1 MTADVRRSASAA
13 GPGEA
18 RAPFGS
24 DPDRP
29 PIVPLFVALVVTMLL
44 AAMSQTVLATAL
56 PTVVGELGGV
66 DQMTWVITA
75 FILAS
80 TVTMPV
86 YGRISD
92 SVGRRPLLLVAILLF
107 IGGSVAAALSPD
119 VWWLIA
125 ARAVQGLGG
134 GGLMILSQT
143 AIADVVPAR
152 ERGRYMG
159 IMGAVFAVSSV
170 AGPLLG
176 GWLTEGPG
184 WRWVFWMNVPLGLLA
199 LAAVAAFLRLPAR
212 PRGEGRRTDYAGIT
226 LLAAATTGV
235 VLICTWGG
243 HTFAWSSGQIL
254 WLGAATLVVLVG
266 FVLVERW
273 AAQPV
278 IPLSLF
284 ADRNFLLTTVGA
296 LMVGIAMF
304 GAVGYMPTY
313 LQMVTGVDATQ
324 AGLMMT
330 PMMGSLLLT
339 SIVAGQLVTRTGRY
353 KVYPVVGT
361 ATMAL
366 GLWLMAGVPIDAPI
380 WAVCVAM
387 AVFGAGIGLCMQIL
401 TLIVQ
406 NTVSHRIV
414 GTATAANTFFRQV
427 GATVGSAMVG
437 SLFVQRLRSG
447 VADMPQVSDQLGT
460 GGVNSLTP
468 ETVRQLPEATRV
480 PLVEAYHD
488 ALLPIFLYMIPLV
501 LVAFVALLLLKEEPL
516 ATRVAADDVEEARP
530 TTTGSDRE

>member
-1 MTADVRRSASAA
+1 MTAEIRSAGSAVDPEDTRTSVA
-13 GPGEA
+13 GD
-18 RAPFGS
+18 S
-24 DPDRP
+24 DRP

-44 AAMSQTVLATAL
+44 AAMSQTVLSTAL

-80 TVTMPV
+80 TVTMPI

-92 SVGRRPLLLVAILLF
+92 VLGRRPLLLVAILLF

-159 IMGAVFAVSSV
+159 IMGAVFAVASV

-212 PRGEGRRTDYAGIT
+212 PRGTAARNDYAGMA

-243 HTFAWSSGQIL
+243 HTFAWSSPQIL
-254 WLGAATLVVLVG
+254 TLAAAALVVTVA
-266 FVLVERW
+266 FVLVERR

-278 IPLSLF
+278 IPLRLF
-284 ADRNFLLTTVGA
+284 TDRNFVLTTVGA

-330 PMMGSLLLT
+330 PMMGSLLVT
-339 SIVAGQLVTRTGRY
+339 SVVAGQLVTRTGRY
-353 KVYPVVGT
+353 KAYPVIGT
-361 ATMAL
+361 ATMAV
-366 GLWLMAGVPIDAPI
+366 GLWLMAGLPIDAPI
-380 WAVCVAM
+380 WAVCAAM

-427 GATVGSAMVG
+427 GATVGSAVVG
-437 SLFVQRLRSG
+437 SLFVQRLRG
-447 VADMPQVSDQLGT
+447 TVADMPGLD
-460 GGVNSLTP
+460 GGASGAGIDSLTP
-468 ETVRQLPEATRV
+468 ETVHQLPEATRI
-480 PLVEAYHD
+480 PLIEAYHD

-501 LVAFVALLLLKEEPL
+501 LVAFCALLLLREKPL
-516 ATRVAADDVEEARP
+516 ATKIPAPEELEGDGPSR
-530 TTTGSDRE
+530 DRR